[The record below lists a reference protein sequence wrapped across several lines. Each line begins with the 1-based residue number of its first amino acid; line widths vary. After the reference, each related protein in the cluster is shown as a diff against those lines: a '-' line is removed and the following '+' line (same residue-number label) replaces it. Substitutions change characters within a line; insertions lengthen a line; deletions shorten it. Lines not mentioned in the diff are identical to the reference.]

1 MGAARSHEL
10 MRNEVAFSPVD
21 AVEEAA
27 TAAAA
32 AAVDV
37 IIGCVISHG

>member
-32 AAVDV
+32 AVDV